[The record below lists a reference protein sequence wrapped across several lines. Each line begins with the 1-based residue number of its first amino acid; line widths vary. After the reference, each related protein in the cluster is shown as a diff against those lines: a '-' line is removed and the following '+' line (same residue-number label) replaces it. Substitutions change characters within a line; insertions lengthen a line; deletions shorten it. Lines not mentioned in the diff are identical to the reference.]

1 MAESLAPAASPEHRL
16 SSASKFFHTIPKMSA
31 DTGTNVHLFLQSIHA
46 TSSPDECGAIYDTW
60 AKTYD
65 IDVRHAAVDYIGPTL
80 TAHAV
85 VAADGNITGSV
96 LDAGCGTGLVG
107 VALAQAGARNIDGI
121 DISPG
126 MLEVARR
133 TGVYNDLSI
142 VDMSKVLEE
151 KRDQSY
157 DVITCVGT
165 FTEGHVGPVPA
176 LQELVRVVKKDG
188 LVVSTI
194 LDDVWVL
201 GGYKA
206 EIERLGAVGAVD
218 VLSTVNVDYRR
229 GTYVK
234 ARMVILKRK

>member
-1 MAESLAPAASPEHRL
+1 
-16 SSASKFFHTIPKMSA
+16 MSA

-46 TSSPDECGAIYDTW
+46 ASSPDECGAIYDTW

-65 IDVRHAAVDYIGPTL
+65 IDVRHAGVDYVGPTM

-107 VALAQAGARNIDGI
+107 VALAQAGAKNIDGI

-142 VDMSKVLEE
+142 VDMSKVIE

-165 FTEGHVGPVPA
+165 FTEAHVGAVPA

-194 LDDVWVL
+194 VDDLWGLV
-201 GGYKA
+201 GYKA
-206 EIERLGAVGAVD
+206 EVERLGAVGAGD
-218 VLSTVNVDYRR
+218 VLSTGTVDYRR
-229 GTYVK
+229 GTDVK

>member
-1 MAESLAPAASPEHRL
+1 
-16 SSASKFFHTIPKMSA
+16 MSA
-31 DTGTNVHLFLQSIHA
+31 DTSTNVHSFLQSVYA
-46 TSSPDECGAIYDTW
+46 ASSPNDCGAIYDEW

-65 IDVRHAAVDYIGPTL
+65 TDVRHAGVDYVAPTM

-85 VAADGNITGSV
+85 VAADGNIAGSI

-107 VALAQAGARNIDGI
+107 MALSRAGAKNIDGI

-142 VDMSKVLEE
+142 VDMSKVIE
-151 KRDQSY
+151 KKQDESY

-165 FTEGHVGPVPA
+165 LTAGHVGPVPA
-176 LQELVRVVKKDG
+176 LRELVRVVKKGG
-188 LVVSTI
+188 LVVATVV
-194 LDDVWVL
+194 DEVWVS

-206 EIERLGAVGAVD
+206 EVERLGAVGAVD
-218 VLSTVNVDYRR
+218 VLSTENADYRR
-229 GTYVK
+229 GTDMR
-234 ARMVILKRK
+234 ARMVVLKRS

>member
-1 MAESLAPAASPEHRL
+1 
-16 SSASKFFHTIPKMSA
+16 MSA
-31 DTGTNVHLFLQSIHA
+31 DTGTNVSLFLQTIHA
-46 TSSPDECGAIYDTW
+46 VSSPEDCGAIYDEW

-65 IDVRHAAVDYIGPTL
+65 VDVLHAGVDYVGPTV

-85 VAADGNITGSV
+85 VAADGNITGSI

-107 VALAQAGARNIDGI
+107 VALSQVGAKSIDGI

-142 VDMSKVLEE
+142 VDMSKVIE
-151 KRDQSY
+151 KQNQSY
-157 DVITCVGT
+157 DVITCVGI

-176 LQELVRVVKKDG
+176 LQELVRVVKTNG

-194 LDDVWVL
+194 VDDIWVS

-206 EIERLGAVGAVD
+206 EVERLGAVGAVD
-218 VLSTVNVDYRR
+218 ILSAVNVDYRR
-229 GTYVK
+229 GTAMR
-234 ARMVILKRK
+234 ARMVILKRR

>member
-1 MAESLAPAASPEHRL
+1 
-16 SSASKFFHTIPKMSA
+16 MSA

-46 TSSPDECGAIYDTW
+46 ASSPDECGAIYDTW

-65 IDVRHAAVDYIGPTL
+65 IDVRHAGVDYVGPTM

-107 VALAQAGARNIDGI
+107 VALAQAGAKNIDGI

-142 VDMSKVLEE
+142 VDMSKVIE

-165 FTEGHVGPVPA
+165 FTEAHVGAVPA

-194 LDDVWVL
+194 VDDLWVL

-206 EIERLGAVGAVD
+206 EVERLGAVGAVD
-218 VLSTVNVDYRR
+218 VLSTGTVDYRR
-229 GTYVK
+229 GTDVK

>member
-1 MAESLAPAASPEHRL
+1 MAPAAISEHRL
-16 SSASKFFHTIPKMSA
+16 SSAYNFFILPKMSA

-46 TSSPDECGAIYDTW
+46 VSSPDECGAIYDEW

-65 IDVRHAAVDYIGPTL
+65 IDVRHAGVDYVGPTM

-85 VAADGNITGSV
+85 VAADGNIMGSV

-107 VALAQAGARNIDGI
+107 VALSQAGAKNIDGI

-142 VDMSKVLEE
+142 VDMSKVIE
-151 KRDQSY
+151 KQDQSY

-165 FTEGHVGPVPA
+165 FTEAHVGPVPA

-188 LVVSTI
+188 LIVSTI
-194 LDDVWVL
+194 VDDFWVL

-206 EIERLGAVGAVD
+206 EVERLGAVGAVD

-229 GTYVK
+229 GTDMK

>member
-1 MAESLAPAASPEHRL
+1 ML
-16 SSASKFFHTIPKMSA
+16 PKMCA
-31 DTGTNVHLFLQSIHA
+31 DTGTNVSFFLQSILA
-46 TSSPDECGAIYDTW
+46 VSSPDDCGAIYDKW

-65 IDVRHAAVDYIGPTL
+65 IDVRHAGVDYVGPPM

-85 VAADGNITGSV
+85 VAADGNITGSI

-107 VALAQAGARNIDGI
+107 VALSQAGAKNIDGI

-126 MLEVARR
+126 MLKVARR
-133 TGVYNDLSI
+133 TGIYNDLSI
-142 VDMSKVLEE
+142 VDMSKVIE
-151 KRDQSY
+151 KQDQSY
-157 DVITCVGT
+157 DVITCVGI

-176 LQELVRVVKKDG
+176 LQELVRVAKKDG

-194 LDDVWVL
+194 VDDVWVS

-206 EIERLGAVGAVD
+206 EVERLSAVGAVD

-229 GTYVK
+229 GTGVK
-234 ARMVILKRK
+234 ARMVILKRR